1 MLVNIVTL
9 LQFFLLAV
17 SLGLVIM
24 AALALTRR
32 RQASQSGLLVLVLCA
47 EAFYCFGYAQEM
59 AQTTLAGA
67 IFWLRVEYIGIPWI
81 PMLWVL
87 LGRRH
92 FGLRSPAALL
102 SVIPVIVAVAE
113 WTNNMHG
120 LYDRSMMLVAQGPF
134 WVVVVHRGPI
144 AWLNLAN
151 LYGSLF
157 YGTVLC
163 LSRIRAS
170 SGLLRLQTIFFASS
184 CVPPLIGYLIYFFGW
199 SPWGLDLAPLTLC
212 LTIILVYIAVFRLEW
227 FNLVPTARSLVFKS
241 IRDSVLVIDLQH
253 RLVDFNPAACAL
265 FPWLSESCLGHATS
279 NVFPQHSKFMEAFST
294 SNITRQMTLLVND
307 EEQHFEMH
315 FYPLDWGRQQL
326 GWAVILANI
335 TAQINLVQRLQ
346 YHADTDSLTDIA
358 NRRAFDAAME
368 RECVRATH
376 YRSHFAVMLVDVDN
390 FKTINDHGGHA
401 MGDDVLHLV
410 ARRIAH
416 CLRSTDLL
424 GRYGG
429 DEFAILLPE
438 TMLQEASEVADRI
451 RDEMGMAAAQIG
463 RQTTP
468 VTLSIGLT
476 VYMPGDPADPR
487 QLLEQADQALYS
499 AKSDGRNRVG
509 VWKGLSAGVNARS
522 QSMWPLD
529 SMPSR

>member
-1 MLVNIVTL
+1 MPVNIVTL
-9 LQFFLLAV
+9 VQLFLLAV

-24 AALALTRR
+24 AALTLTRR

-81 PMLWVL
+81 PTLWVL
-87 LGRRH
+87 IGRRH

-113 WTNNMHG
+113 WTNSMHG
-120 LYDRSMMLVAQGPF
+120 LYDRSMMLVARGPF
-134 WVVVVHRGPI
+134 WAVVVHRGPI
-144 AWLNLAN
+144 AWLNLAY

-157 YGTVLC
+157 YGAMLC

-170 SGLLRLQTIFFASS
+170 LGLARLQSIFFASS
-184 CVPPLIGYLIYFFGW
+184 CVPPLIGYLIYFLGW

-212 LTIILVYIAVFRLEW
+212 LTVILVYIAVFRLEW

-265 FPWLSESCLGHATS
+265 FPWLSESCLGQAPS
-279 NVFPQHSKFMEAFST
+279 SVFPQDSKFIEAFCT
-294 SNITRQMTLLVND
+294 PDCTRQMTLLVND
-307 EEQHFEMH
+307 EEQHFEMR
-315 FYPLDWGRQQL
+315 FYPLDRGRQQL

-335 TAQINLVQRLQ
+335 TAQIELVRRLQ
-346 YHADTDSLTDIA
+346 HHAETDSLTEVA

-368 RECVRATH
+368 RECARATLYH
-376 YRSHFAVMLVDVDN
+376 SHFAVMLIDVDN
-390 FKTINDHGGHA
+390 FKTINDRGGHA
-401 MGDDVLHLV
+401 TGDHVLHLV

-438 TMLQEASEVADRI
+438 TALHEASEVADRI
-451 RDEMGMAAAQIG
+451 RDEMGTQIG
-463 RQTTP
+463 RQASP
-468 VTLSIGLT
+468 VTLSVGLT
-476 VYMPGDPADPR
+476 VYIPGDPADRR

-509 VWKGLSAGVNARS
+509 VWKGLSAVASPLS
-522 QSMWPLD
+522 QGT
-529 SMPSR
+529 

>member
-1 MLVNIVTL
+1 MPVNIVTL
-9 LQFFLLAV
+9 VQLFLLAV

-24 AALALTRR
+24 AALTLTRR

-81 PMLWVL
+81 PTLWVL
-87 LGRRH
+87 IGRRH

-113 WTNNMHG
+113 WTNSMHG
-120 LYDRSMMLVAQGPF
+120 LYDRSMMLVARGPF
-134 WVVVVHRGPI
+134 WAVVVHRGPI
-144 AWLNLAN
+144 AWLNLAY

-157 YGTVLC
+157 YGAMLC

-170 SGLLRLQTIFFASS
+170 LGLARLQSIFFASS
-184 CVPPLIGYLIYFFGW
+184 CVPPLIGYLIYFLGW

-212 LTIILVYIAVFRLEW
+212 LTVILVYIAVFRLEW

-265 FPWLSESCLGHATS
+265 FPWLSESCLGQAPS
-279 NVFPQHSKFMEAFST
+279 SVFPQDSKFIEAFCAPDC
-294 SNITRQMTLLVND
+294 TRQMTLLVND
-307 EEQHFEMH
+307 EEQHFEMR
-315 FYPLDWGRQQL
+315 FYPLDRGRQQL

-335 TAQINLVQRLQ
+335 TAQIELVRRLQ
-346 YHADTDSLTDIA
+346 HHAETDSLTEVA

-368 RECVRATH
+368 RECARATLYH
-376 YRSHFAVMLVDVDN
+376 SHFAVMLIDVDN
-390 FKTINDHGGHA
+390 FKTINDRGGHA
-401 MGDDVLHLV
+401 TGDHVLHLV

-438 TMLQEASEVADRI
+438 TALHEASEVADRI
-451 RDEMGMAAAQIG
+451 RDEMGTQIG
-463 RQTTP
+463 REASP
-468 VTLSIGLT
+468 VTLSVGLT
-476 VYMPGDPADPR
+476 VYIPGDPADRR

-509 VWKGLSAGVNARS
+509 VWKGLSAVASPLS
-522 QSMWPLD
+522 QGT
-529 SMPSR
+529 

>member
-9 LQFFLLAV
+9 LQFSLLAV

-24 AALALTRR
+24 AGLTLIRR
-32 RQASQSGLLVLVLCA
+32 RRASQSGLLFLVLCA
-47 EAFYCFGYAQEM
+47 EAFYCFGYAQEL

-67 IFWLRVEYIGIPWI
+67 IFWLHVEYIGIPWI

-87 LGRRH
+87 IGRRH
-92 FGLRSPAALL
+92 FGYRRPAAFL
-102 SVIPVIVAVAE
+102 SVIPVIVAAAE
-113 WTNNMHG
+113 WTNSMHG
-120 LYDRSMMLVAQGPF
+120 LYDRSMTLVAHGPF
-134 WVVVVHRGPI
+134 WVVEVHRGPI

-157 YGTVLC
+157 YGTLLC

-184 CVPPLIGYLIYFFGW
+184 CLPPPIGYLIYFFGW
-199 SPWGLDLAPLTLC
+199 SPWGLDLAPLTFC

-253 RLVDFNPAACAL
+253 RLVDFNPAACAHFPRLSENCLGQAASNL
-265 FPWLSESCLGHATS
+265 FP
-279 NVFPQHSKFMEAFST
+279 QDSKFTEALNAPGS
-294 SNITRQMTLLVND
+294 TRQLTLQTND
-307 EEQHFEMH
+307 VEQHFEMR

-326 GWAVILANI
+326 GWAVILADI
-335 TAQINLVQRLQ
+335 TSQINLVQRLQ
-346 YHADTDSLTDIA
+346 HHAETDSLTEVA
-358 NRRAFDAAME
+358 NRRAFDAAMT
-368 RECVRATH
+368 RECARATR
-376 YRSHFAVMLVDVDN
+376 YRSPFAVMLVDVDN

-410 ARRIAH
+410 ARHIGH
-416 CLRSTDLL
+416 CLRTTDLL

-438 TMLQEASEVADRI
+438 TALQEASMVADRI
-451 RDEMGMAAAQIG
+451 RDEMGMAAARIG
-463 RQTTP
+463 RQAAP
-468 VTLSIGLT
+468 VTLSVGLT
-476 VYMPGDPADPR
+476 VYIPGDPADPR

-509 VWKGLSAGVNARS
+509 VWKVGSVGTNMRS
-522 QSMWPLD
+522 QSM
-529 SMPSR
+529 

>member
-24 AALALTRR
+24 AGLTLTRR
-32 RQASQSGLLVLVLCA
+32 RQASQSGLLVLVMCA

-87 LGRRH
+87 IGRRH
-92 FGLRSPAALL
+92 FGLRSPTALL

-120 LYDRSMMLVAQGPF
+120 LYDRSMTLVAQGPF
-134 WVVVVHRGPI
+134 RDVAVHRGPI
-144 AWLNLAN
+144 AWLNLAY
-151 LYGSLF
+151 LYGSML
-157 YGTVLC
+157 YGTLLC
-163 LSRIRAS
+163 LPRIRAS

-184 CVPPLIGYLIYFFGW
+184 CLPPLIGYLIYFFGW
-199 SPWGLDLAPLTLC
+199 SPWGLDLAPLTFC
-212 LTIILVYIAVFRLEW
+212 LTIILVYTAVFRLEW

-253 RLVDFNPAACAL
+253 RLVDFNPAASAL
-265 FPWLSESCLGHATS
+265 FPWLSESCLGKPTS
-279 NVFPQHSKFMEAFST
+279 NVFPQDSKFIEAFCTPDNS
-294 SNITRQMTLLVND
+294 RQMTLLRND
-307 EEQHFEMH
+307 VEQHFEMR
-315 FYPLDWGRQQL
+315 FYPLDWGRHQL

-335 TAQINLVQRLQ
+335 TSQINLVQRLQ
-346 YHADTDSLTDIA
+346 HHAETDSLTEVA

-368 RECVRATH
+368 RECVRATR

-410 ARRIAH
+410 ARHIAD

-438 TMLQEASEVADRI
+438 TELQEASRVADRI
-451 RDEMGMAAAQIG
+451 RVEMGMAAAQIG
-463 RQTTP
+463 RRAAP

-476 VYMPGDPADPR
+476 GYIPGNPADPR

-509 VWKGLSAGVNARS
+509 VWKVGSAGPDARS
-522 QSMWPLD
+522 QSM
-529 SMPSR
+529 